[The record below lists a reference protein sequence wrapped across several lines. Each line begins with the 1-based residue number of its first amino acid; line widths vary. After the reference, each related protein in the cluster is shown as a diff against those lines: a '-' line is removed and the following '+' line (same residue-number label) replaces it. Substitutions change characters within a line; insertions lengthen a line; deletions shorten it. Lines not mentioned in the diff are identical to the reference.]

1 MKAALQHKVGEPLC
15 VEGIVFGML
24 TARRRVVT
32 DGLMGQTSASVGPYL
47 FVLLCTN
54 ATSTMIA
61 FVRQRFRLI
70 AAMIGVGMVAG
81 VVVKWLGS
89 PEAFD
94 AWLATVSW
102 TNPAPTLFPWDCFIY
117 GITYS
122 VGIWSSI
129 LVVRSYLHR
138 VMPLRSWSALA
149 VHVTTITAVA
159 SVVFTLIFVAEVWIC
174 ETFGIGDMPGEG
186 GPELGIIVMVSSI
199 CVMML
204 TTITYAVDFYTR
216 LRDAEQ
222 ATLNAELSALRAQ
235 INPHFLFNTLNSIA
249 ALVHVRPDEA
259 EAVIEQLSDLFRYTL
274 RASKQPRV
282 TLTDELAATEQYI
295 AIEKARFQERLVV
308 VREIDPALLDAELPS
323 LILQPIVEN
332 AVKHGVAKSEEAC
345 AVRIRAQREAHQ
357 VVVQVRDTGP
367 GFDTTDASIVLA
379 RGTGLSNVAERLRIH
394 FGGEAHIDVLPD
406 GITLAFPYWTA
417 SDEVVAASTS
427 KAWVCER
434 IKASLPLPS
443 ASVPTAAPKAA
454 SA

>member
-1 MKAALQHKVGEPLC
+1 
-15 VEGIVFGML
+15 
-24 TARRRVVT
+24 
-32 DGLMGQTSASVGPYL
+32 
-47 FVLLCTN
+47 
-54 ATSTMIA
+54 MIA
-61 FVRQRFRLI
+61 FVRQRYRLI

-81 VVVKWLGS
+81 VAVKVIGE
-89 PEAFD
+89 PEAFEP
-94 AWLATVSW
+94 WLAAVSW
-102 TNPAPTLFPWDCFIY
+102 SNPAAALFPWSCFVY
-117 GITYS
+117 GIIYATS
-122 VGIWSSI
+122 MWSS
-129 LVVRSYLHR
+129 LLWARSYLHR
-138 VMPLRSWSALA
+138 VMPLRSWGSLA
-149 VHVTTITAVA
+149 VHVGALTAVA
-159 SVVFTLIFVAEVWIC
+159 SVVFTLIFMVEKWVC
-174 ETFGIGDMPGEG
+174 ETWGIGSTLDGEMMAL
-186 GPELGIIVMVSSI
+186 GPIVTVASI
-199 CVMML
+199 CVML
-204 TTITYAVDFYTR
+204 LVSITYAVDFYTR

-222 ATLNAELSALRAQ
+222 AALNAELSALRAQ

-249 ALVHVRPDEA
+249 ALVHVRPNEA

-332 AVKHGVAKSEEAC
+332 AMKHGVAKSEEAC

-367 GFDTTDASIVLA
+367 GFDTTDEAVVLA

-394 FGGEAHIDVLPD
+394 FGGEAHIDVLAD
-406 GITLAFPYWTA
+406 GITLSFPYWTA
-417 SDEVVAASTS
+417 SDEVVAASSS

-443 ASVPTAAPKAA
+443 ASTPTTQPKTA